1 MPFLAFPTSDPTPGP
16 PFLSSLAVV
25 IIWDLYCTYPGCVC
39 VGWGQPLCTALP
51 GPLPTTIPSPP
62 IRVGRCSSYLFY
74 FVFSFSLPTP
84 PHPQPTLSP
93 TTAPSTPS
101 PISFF
106 SGVCGETEKS
116 CLINGDC
123 SFTAVLTFLVSDLP
137 EDQHGDRNCF
147 LRKLT
152 AWEKFCIL
160 V

>member
-16 PFLSSLAVV
+16 PFLFCSLAVV

-51 GPLPTTIPSPP
+51 GPLPTTILSPL

-84 PHPQPTLSP
+84 PHPQPTLFPHHCPFS
-93 TTAPSTPS
+93 STPS

-123 SFTAVLTFLVSDLP
+123 SFIAVLTFLVSDLR

-147 LRKLT
+147 LRGS
-152 AWEKFCIL
+152 
-160 V
+160 